1 MIPYLFAGCEFVAV
15 IALFCLFDRKG
26 VERGRKE
33 AGEAREKAYRDGYSK
48 GWSDCE
54 CWWVEQDAE
63 TQKVREEMWRA
74 GL

>member
-1 MIPYLFAGCEFVAV
+1 MMPYLLAGGEFVAV
-15 IALFCLFDRKG
+15 LALFYLFERKG
-26 VERGRKE
+26 AERGRK
-33 AGEAREKAYRDGYSK
+33 EAREKAYRDGYSK